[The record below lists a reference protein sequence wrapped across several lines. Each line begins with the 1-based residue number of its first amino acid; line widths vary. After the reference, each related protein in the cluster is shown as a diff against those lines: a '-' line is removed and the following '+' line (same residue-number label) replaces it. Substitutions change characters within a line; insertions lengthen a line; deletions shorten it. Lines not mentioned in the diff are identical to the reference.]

1 MKRRLLLGALIV
13 TSVVLQVAVF
23 PEVRLLGV
31 VPDLG
36 AVLAVCVAYHSGS
49 DSAALVGF
57 FAGLGVDLFMET
69 PLGLWALAYALTG
82 WAVGPIQGG
91 FIRTPR
97 AVPLLL
103 GAFAGVVSNVLFVV
117 LGVISGVAGLVAWDT
132 LGIIARSTLYDT
144 LLAPFVF
151 LVVQRLLAER
161 TLASTYHFRTE

>member
-1 MKRRLLLGALIV
+1 MKQRILLGALV
-13 TSVVLQVAVF
+13 LTGVVLQAAVF
-23 PEVRLLGV
+23 PELRLLGV

-36 AVLAVCVAYHSGS
+36 AVLAVCVAYHAGS

-57 FAGLGVDLFMET
+57 CAGLGFDLFVET

-103 GAFAGVVSNVLFVV
+103 GAFAGVVSGVIFVI
-117 LGVISGVAGLVAWDT
+117 LGVISGVDGLVAWST
-132 LGIIARSTLYDT
+132 LGVIARTTLYDT

-151 LVVQRLLAER
+151 FAVSRLLAER
-161 TLASTYHFRTE
+161 HLASTYHFRQE